1 MPCSTI
7 IYSENNK
14 LFTYQTRALHH
25 VLTFGS
31 MTERKKHIL
40 HFVEF
45 EVHMTLKISIFA
57 NFQKVRNNVYL
68 DLCIAVND
76 SFFYIFM

>member
-1 MPCSTI
+1 MSLNNFEIIISPIMVSIQLPVVVSNICVEVRVKMPGSINNSEISKLCSTI

-31 MTERKKHIL
+31 L
-40 HFVEF
+40 
-45 EVHMTLKISIFA
+45 
-57 NFQKVRNNVYL
+57 
-68 DLCIAVND
+68 
-76 SFFYIFM
+76 

>member
-1 MPCSTI
+1 MSGPYVNVKSEINLPCSTI

-45 EVHMTLKISIFA
+45 KVHMTLKISIFA
-57 NFQKVRNNVYL
+57 NFQNETFK
-68 DLCIAVND
+68 
-76 SFFYIFM
+76 

>member
-1 MPCSTI
+1 MSGPYVNVKSEINLPCSTI

-45 EVHMTLKISIFA
+45 EVHMTLKIFKMKHSNRNA
-57 NFQKVRNNVYL
+57 DNF
-68 DLCIAVND
+68 
-76 SFFYIFM
+76 FFLE